1 MDIDGLKPETQARLS
16 IDEQLRLAGWKVQT
30 WPAANLGE
38 GLGVAIREYP
48 TDSGPADYIL
58 FVNRKAVGVI
68 EAKKDDC
75 ILSQV
80 EDQTLR
86 YASSK
91 IKFQNNQEPLS
102 FLFEATSQVI
112 QFTDLRDPTPR
123 SREIFHFFKPETLQ
137 EWIKQESS
145 LRHNLKN
152 NMPELPKANLR
163 ECQISA
169 ITGLEKSLAAN
180 HPRSLIHMA
189 TGAGKTFTAINA
201 VYRLLNHGGA
211 KRILFLVD
219 TRNLG
224 KQAQQEFHAFKPQGK
239 QTFFHENHIVQ
250 RLTSSTID
258 SAAEVCICTIQ
269 RMYSILSGK
278 SIDESTEDISLH
290 EMKQNQ
296 QQAKLVKY
304 NPAVPIETFDFI
316 IVDECHR
323 SIYNLWK
330 QVLDY
335 FDAFIIGLTATPD
348 KRTFGF
354 FKENIVAEYSYEDS
368 VLDGVNVGYDVY
380 EIETE
385 IGNKGAELKAKEWL
399 DHRDKLT
406 RKKRWAQAEEDNS
419 YTSKDL
425 DRSVVNVSQIR
436 QVIKAMKKAVETQI
450 YPDRKEVPKTLIFAK
465 TDSHADDIIQIVR
478 EEYGQGNEFC
488 KKVTYNAKDPDGI
501 LNDFRND
508 FNPRIT
514 VTVDMIATGTD
525 VKPLEILLF
534 MRDVRSK
541 GYYEQMKGR
550 GVRSL
555 SYEDLHN
562 VSKSASSDKERF
574 VLIDA
579 VGVEK
584 SLKTESRP
592 LERNP
597 NLSLKDLLQG
607 VAMGHRDDDTIQS
620 LANRLTRLSKQLDKR
635 GLAEVEKL
643 TGKPLP
649 QVARDLLTALDPD
662 AINQRALANA
672 KAAGITLDEESLT
685 ESERQ
690 SAKEQLIDKACQ
702 TFDNPATREGIE
714 SARRQREQLID
725 HINLDTVTYSGYS
738 SQAAD
743 NAAKVIQSF
752 KDFIEQYK
760 DDIQALSFFYQQPYQ
775 RRGLTFAM
783 LEELHQALSKPP
795 LLLTTEKLW
804 SAYERLN
811 QGNKQAAAKKNN
823 SNKGK
828 KVNSQRQLTDII
840 SLIRFAIGLD
850 TELKPFSEQVD
861 AKFKQ
866 WIFRHNAQ
874 RSTAFTEQQTQWLRL
889 IKEHIAANCAIERDD
904 FDYSPFSDH
913 GGLQKAWGLFAVNN
927 PNSNGQNNE
936 LDSLLAEMN
945 QELIA

>member
-1 MDIDGLKPETQARLS
+1 M
-16 IDEQLRLAGWKVQT
+16 
-30 WPAANLGE
+30 
-38 GLGVAIREYP
+38 
-48 TDSGPADYIL
+48 
-58 FVNRKAVGVI
+58 
-68 EAKKDDC
+68 
-75 ILSQV
+75 
-80 EDQTLR
+80 
-86 YASSK
+86 
-91 IKFQNNQEPLS
+91 
-102 FLFEATSQVI
+102 
-112 QFTDLRDPTPR
+112 
-123 SREIFHFFKPETLQ
+123 
-137 EWIKQESS
+137 
-145 LRHNLKN
+145 
-152 NMPELPKANLR
+152 
-163 ECQISA
+163 
-169 ITGLEKSLAAN
+169 
-180 HPRSLIHMA
+180 
-189 TGAGKTFTAINA
+189 
-201 VYRLLNHGGA
+201 
-211 KRILFLVD
+211 
-219 TRNLG
+219 
-224 KQAQQEFHAFKPQGK
+224 
-239 QTFFHENHIVQ
+239 
-250 RLTSSTID
+250 
-258 SAAEVCICTIQ
+258 
-269 RMYSILSGK
+269 
-278 SIDESTEDISLH
+278 
-290 EMKQNQ
+290 
-296 QQAKLVKY
+296 
-304 NPAVPIETFDFI
+304 
-316 IVDECHR
+316 
-323 SIYNLWK
+323 
-330 QVLDY
+330 
-335 FDAFIIGLTATPD
+335 
-348 KRTFGF
+348 
-354 FKENIVAEYSYEDS
+354 
-368 VLDGVNVGYDVY
+368 
-380 EIETE
+380 
-385 IGNKGAELKAKEWL
+385 
-399 DHRDKLT
+399 
-406 RKKRWAQAEEDNS
+406 
-419 YTSKDL
+419 
-425 DRSVVNVSQIR
+425 
-436 QVIKAMKKAVETQI
+436 
-450 YPDRKEVPKTLIFAK
+450 
-465 TDSHADDIIQIVR
+465 
-478 EEYGQGNEFC
+478 
-488 KKVTYNAKDPDGI
+488 
-501 LNDFRND
+501 NDFRND
-508 FNPRIT
+508 FNPRIA

-562 VSKSASSDKERF
+562 VSKSATSDKDRF

-592 LERNP
+592 LERSP
-597 NLSLKDLLQG
+597 NLSMKDLLQG

-635 GLAEVEKL
+635 GLDELEKL

-672 KAAGITLDEESLT
+672 KAAGITRNVESLT

-690 SAKEQLIDKACQ
+690 SAKEQLIDQACQ

-752 KDFIEQYK
+752 KDFIEQHK

-811 QGNKQAAAKKNN
+811 QNSQQAAGN
-823 SNKGK
+823 NKGK
-828 KVNSQRQLTDII
+828 KVGSQRQLTDII
-840 SLIRFAIGLD
+840 SLIRFALGLD
-850 TELKPFSEQVD
+850 SELKPFSEQVD
-861 AKFKQ
+861 VKFKQ

-889 IKEHIAANCAIERDD
+889 IKDHIAANCAIERDD